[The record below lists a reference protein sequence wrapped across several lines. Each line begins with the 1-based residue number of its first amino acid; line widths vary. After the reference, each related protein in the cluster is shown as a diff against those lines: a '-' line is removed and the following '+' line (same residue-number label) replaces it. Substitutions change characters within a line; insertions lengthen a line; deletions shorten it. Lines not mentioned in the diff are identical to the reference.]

1 VSLHLGKAVNDY
13 LIDLKDKLE
22 AVADLATTHAK
33 QAQEEYATRYNL
45 RARDKHFSEG
55 DFVIVLAT
63 DNSGKLCPR
72 WIGPVTIVKVK
83 SPYSYLVDMGNGQV
97 RHIHANK
104 IRKFVARSHSCG
116 VISDND
122 VEFGCVLQPVNDM
135 CIEQPS
141 QRVSAE
147 KLLHLNDQQRDELLA
162 VLDDHS
168 VCFRD
173 RSGLY
178 TGAVHCIK
186 TTSEFKAKTMLDHRV
201 PEIVKLDPDVEIQ
214 VETLNLFSELHSL
227 YVNYN
232 SRMLLLQQSD
242 LCCTRTYTIF
252 CVVILVWL
260 PPDPPWLVVFSCVAS
275 TRPVGVVSFV
285 YLM

>member
-1 VSLHLGKAVNDY
+1 VSLHLGKAIDDY

-55 DFVIVLAT
+55 DLVIVLAT
-63 DNSGKLCPR
+63 GNSGKLCPR

-83 SPYSYLVDMGNGQV
+83 SPYSYLGDMGNGQV

-104 IRKFVARSHSCG
+104 IRKFVARSRGCG

-122 VEFGCVLQPVNDM
+122 VEFGRVLQPVNDTY
-135 CIEQPS
+135 IEQPS

-162 VLDDHS
+162 VLGDHS

-173 RSGLY
+173 RPGLY
-178 TGAVHCIK
+178 TGAVYFIK
-186 TTSEFKAKTMLDHRV
+186 TTSEFKPKRMRAYRV
-201 PEIVKLDPDVEIQ
+201 PEIFKPDAEKQVK
-214 VETLNLFSELHSL
+214 
-227 YVNYN
+227 
-232 SRMLLLQQSD
+232 
-242 LCCTRTYTIF
+242 
-252 CVVILVWL
+252 
-260 PPDPPWLVVFSCVAS
+260 
-275 TRPVGVVSFV
+275 
-285 YLM
+285 